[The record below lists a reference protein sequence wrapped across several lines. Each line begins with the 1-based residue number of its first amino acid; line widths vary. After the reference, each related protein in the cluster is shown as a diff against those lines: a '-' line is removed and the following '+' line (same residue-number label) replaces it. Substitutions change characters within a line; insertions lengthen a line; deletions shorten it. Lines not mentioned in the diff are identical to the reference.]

1 MHGIWTSLVVQT
13 ACAHCSAVIQ
23 VKIQIMLTLV
33 QFGRTTDPEIQHV
46 NNTQPMRNRCVAM
59 DRGELTFKL
68 TAWSSLINS
77 HIKRRTYA
85 D

>member
-1 MHGIWTSLVVQT
+1 
-13 ACAHCSAVIQ
+13 
-23 VKIQIMLTLV
+23 
-33 QFGRTTDPEIQHV
+33 
-46 NNTQPMRNRCVAM
+46 MRNRCVAM

-68 TAWSSLINS
+68 ATWSSLINS